1 VDGDFVFAAHG
12 PSAQAAFQLPGSE
25 ENVMK
30 GISLYR
36 LAAALALTVLPAS
49 PQNASAVRRLSL
61 KEAVQLALSQNRSLR
76 IARLR
81 VTENEHQKAGERS
94 AYFPSLTNQSNI
106 IHFTNL
112 QNIDV
117 PAGALGT
124 VGAALVPGQ
133 NVVILQGQNTI
144 YSTGTMVSQPLTQLF
159 RIHAQNQIAAAQVSG
174 SKDDLQKAE
183 NDLALQVHSLYFEV
197 LITGLQ
203 KQAAL
208 QQTKYADENL
218 RESEDDIRNGSAL
231 RVAAIKGRAGVLEG
245 QQAVLTADLQ
255 LDDLTTELDNLL
267 GLPLDT
273 RLELDPN
280 VPADF
285 DPRPRE
291 EYVQTAWSQNPE
303 VLSAQDAVKKARAA
317 VTAAK
322 TAYIPD
328 ITAYARQ
335 SYQDGAPFLLKNFGE
350 FGIHMNWT
358 VFDFGKRRSEVRTR
372 EDQLAEAEENLR
384 RMRDDVATAI
394 EKTYNKLEK
403 AKSMVVVAN
412 QVVEL
417 RKESER
423 LAQNQLVQGEA
434 LISARSE
441 AAAATY
447 KAQADY
453 LQARLGYLLACAELQ
468 QRAGIT
474 PGL

>member
-1 VDGDFVFAAHG
+1 
-12 PSAQAAFQLPGSE
+12 
-25 ENVMK
+25 MK
-30 GISLYR
+30 CISLCW
-36 LAAALALTVLPAS
+36 LAAALALTVLPAF
-49 PQNASAVRRLSL
+49 PQNAPAVRKLSL
-61 KEAVQLALSQNRSLR
+61 TEAVHLALSQNRSLR
-76 IARLR
+76 IARLK
-81 VTENEHQKAGERS
+81 VTENQQQKAGERS
-94 AYFPSLTNQSNI
+94 GYFPSLTNQSNI
-106 IHFTNL
+106 IHLTDL
-112 QNIDV
+112 QNIGI

-124 VGAALVPGQ
+124 VGGALVPGH
-133 NVVILQGQNTI
+133 NVVIPQGQNTI
-144 YSTGTMVSQPLTQLF
+144 YSTGTMISQPLTQLI
-159 RIHAQNQIAAAQVSG
+159 RIRAQNQIAAAEVSG
-174 SKDDLQKAE
+174 SKDDLRKAE
-183 NDLALQVHSLYFEV
+183 NDVALQVHSLYFEV
-197 LITGLQ
+197 LITSLQ

-218 RESEDDIRNGSAL
+218 RESEDSIRNGGAL
-231 RVAAIKGRAGVLEG
+231 KVAAIKGRAGVLEG

-291 EYVQTAWSQNPE
+291 EYVQTAWSRNPE
-303 VLSAQDAVKKARAA
+303 VLSAEDAVRKARAGVA
-317 VTAAK
+317 AAK

-335 SYQDGAPFLLKNFGE
+335 SYQDGVPFLLKNFGE
-350 FGIHMNWT
+350 FGLHMNWD
-358 VFDFGKRRSEVRTR
+358 VFDFGKRRSQVRTR
-372 EDQLAEAEENLR
+372 EAQLAEAEENLR
-384 RMRDDVATAI
+384 RVKDDVSTAL

-423 LAQNQLVQGEA
+423 LAQNQLVQGEV
-434 LISARSE
+434 LTSARSE
-441 AAAATY
+441 ATAAAY

-453 LQARLGYLLACAELQ
+453 LQARLGYLLAWAELQ
-468 QRAGIT
+468 EQAGIT

>member
-1 VDGDFVFAAHG
+1 
-12 PSAQAAFQLPGSE
+12 
-25 ENVMK
+25 MK
-30 GISLYR
+30 CISLCW
-36 LAAALALTVLPAS
+36 LAAALALTVLPAF
-49 PQNASAVRRLSL
+49 PQNAPAVRKLSL
-61 KEAVQLALSQNRSLR
+61 TEAVQLALSQNRSLR
-76 IARLR
+76 IARLK
-81 VTENEHQKAGERS
+81 VIENEQQKVGERS
-94 AYFPSLTNQSNI
+94 AYFPSLTNQSNVVHVTDLEQI
-106 IHFTNL
+106 GI
-112 QNIDV
+112 

-124 VGAALVPGQ
+124 VAGAQVPGH
-133 NVVILQGQNTI
+133 NVVIPQGFNTF
-144 YSTGTMVSQPLTQLF
+144 YSTGTMMSQPLTQLI
-159 RIHAQNQIAAAQVSG
+159 RIRAQNQIAAAQVSG

-183 NDLALQVHSLYFEV
+183 NDVALQVHSLYFEV

-218 RESEDDIRNGSAL
+218 RESEDNIRNGSAL
-231 RVAAIKGRAGVLEG
+231 KVAAIKGRAGVLEG

-291 EYVQTAWSQNPE
+291 EYVQTAWSRNPE
-303 VLSAQDAVKKARAA
+303 VLSAEDAVRKARAGVA
-317 VTAAK
+317 AAK

-328 ITAYARQ
+328 VTAYARQ
-335 SYQDGAPFLLKNFGE
+335 SYQDGVPFLLRNFGE
-350 FGIHMNWT
+350 FGVHMNWD

-372 EDQLAEAEENLR
+372 EAQLAEAEENLR
-384 RMRDDVATAI
+384 RMKDDVATGI

-423 LAQNQLVQGEA
+423 LAENQSLQGEV
-434 LISARSE
+434 LVSARSDT
-441 AAAATY
+441 AAATY

-453 LQARLGYLLACAELQ
+453 LQARLGYLLAWAELQ
-468 QRAGIT
+468 QQAGIT

>member
-1 VDGDFVFAAHG
+1 
-12 PSAQAAFQLPGSE
+12 
-25 ENVMK
+25 MK
-30 GISLYR
+30 CISLCR
-36 LAAALALTVLPAS
+36 LAAALSLTVPPAF
-49 PQNASAVRRLSL
+49 PQNASPVRQLSL
-61 KEAVQLALSQNRSLR
+61 KEAVRLALSQNRSLR
-76 IARLR
+76 IARLK
-81 VTENEHQKAGERS
+81 VTESEQQKAGERS
-94 AYFPSLTNQSNI
+94 AYFPTLSNQSNVVHI
-106 IHFTNL
+106 TEVEHIGIPT
-112 QNIDV
+112 
-117 PAGALGT
+117 GALGA
-124 VGAALVPGQ
+124 VAGAQVPGH
-133 NVVILQGQNTI
+133 NVVIPQGFNTI
-144 YSTGTMVSQPLTQLF
+144 YSTGTTMSQPLTQLI
-159 RIHAQNQIAAAQVSG
+159 RIHAQNQVAAAQVSG

-183 NDLALQVHSLYFEV
+183 NDVALQVHSLYFEV

-208 QQTKYADENL
+208 QQTKYADVNL

-255 LDDLTTELDNLL
+255 LDDLVTELDNLL

-291 EYVQTAWSQNPE
+291 EYVQTAWSRNPE
-303 VLSAQDAVKKARAA
+303 IMSAEDAVRKARAGVA
-317 VTAAK
+317 AAK

-335 SYQDGAPFLLKNFGE
+335 SYQDGVPFLLRNFGE
-350 FGIHMNWT
+350 FGLHMNWD

-372 EDQLAEAEENLR
+372 EAQLAEAEENLR
-384 RMRDDVATAI
+384 RMKDDVATAV

-403 AKSMVVVAN
+403 AKSMVAVAN

-423 LAQNQLVQGEA
+423 LAQNQLAEGEV

-441 AAAATY
+441 ATAASY

-453 LQARLGYLLACAELQ
+453 LQARLGYLLAWAELQ
-468 QRAGIT
+468 QQAGIT

>member
-1 VDGDFVFAAHG
+1 
-12 PSAQAAFQLPGSE
+12 
-25 ENVMK
+25 MK
-30 GISLYR
+30 CISLCW
-36 LAAALALTVLPAS
+36 LAAALPLTVQPAL
-49 PQNASAVRRLSL
+49 PQNASAIRHLSL

-76 IARLR
+76 IARLK
-81 VTENEHQKAGERS
+81 VTENEQQKAGERS

-106 IHFTNL
+106 IHVTGL
-112 QNIDV
+112 QNIGI
-117 PAGALGT
+117 PTGALGT
-124 VGAALVPGQ
+124 VGGALVPGQ
-133 NVVILQGQNTI
+133 NVIIPQGQNTI
-144 YSTGTMVSQPLTQLF
+144 YSTGTMLSQPLTQLI

-208 QQTKYADENL
+208 QQTKYANENL
-218 RESEDDIRNGSAL
+218 RESEDNIRNGSAL
-231 RVAAIKGRAGVLEG
+231 KVAAIKGRAGVLEG

-291 EYVQTAWSQNPE
+291 EYVQTAWSRNPE
-303 VLSAQDAVKKARAA
+303 VLSAEDAVRKAHAA
-317 VTAAK
+317 LAAAK

-328 ITAYARQ
+328 INAYARQ
-335 SYQDGAPFLLKNFGE
+335 SYQDGVPFLLRNFGE
-350 FGIHMNWT
+350 FGLSMNWN
-358 VFDFGKRRSEVRTR
+358 VFDFGKRRSGVRTR
-372 EDQLAEAEENLR
+372 EAQLAEAEENVR
-384 RMRDDVATAI
+384 RMKDDVATAI

-403 AKSMVVVAN
+403 ARSMVVVSD

-423 LAQNQLVQGEA
+423 LAQNQSFQGEV

-441 AAAATY
+441 TSAATY

-453 LQARLGYLLACAELQ
+453 LQARLGYLLVWAELQ
-468 QRAGIT
+468 QQAGIT

>member
-1 VDGDFVFAAHG
+1 
-12 PSAQAAFQLPGSE
+12 
-25 ENVMK
+25 MK
-30 GISLYR
+30 CIGLCW
-36 LAAALALTVLPAS
+36 LAALSLTIPPAF
-49 PQNASAVRRLSL
+49 PQSTPAVRQLSL

-76 IARLR
+76 IARLK
-81 VTENEHQKAGERS
+81 VTETEQQKAGERS
-94 AYFPSLTNQSNI
+94 AYFPGLTNQSNLTHI
-106 IHFTNL
+106 TGLESIG
-112 QNIDV
+112 I
-117 PAGALGT
+117 PAGTLGT
-124 VGAALVPGQ
+124 AAGALVPGH
-133 NVVILQGQNTI
+133 NVVIPQGQNTI
-144 YSTGTMVSQPLTQLF
+144 YSTGTMMSQPLTQLM
-159 RIHAQNQIAAAQVSG
+159 RIHARNQIAAAQVSV

-183 NDLALQVHSLYFEV
+183 NDVALQVHSLYFEV

-208 QQTKYADENL
+208 ERTKYADEIL

-255 LDDLTTELDNLL
+255 LDDLITELNNLL

-291 EYVQTAWSQNPE
+291 EYVQTGWSRNPE
-303 VLSAQDAVKKARAA
+303 VLSAQDAVRKARAG
-317 VTAAK
+317 VSAAK

-335 SYQDGAPFLLKNFGE
+335 SYQDGVPFLLRNFGE
-350 FGIHMNWT
+350 FGLHMNWE

-372 EDQLAEAEENLR
+372 EAQLAEAEENLR
-384 RMRDDVATAI
+384 RLKDDVATAI
-394 EKTYNKLEK
+394 DKTYNKLEK
-403 AKSMVVVAN
+403 ARSMVVVAN

-423 LAQNQLVQGEA
+423 LAQNQAAQGEV
-434 LISARSE
+434 LISVRSE
-441 AAAATY
+441 AGAASY
-447 KAQADY
+447 KAQADN
-453 LQARLGYLLACAELQ
+453 LQARLGYLLAWAELQ
-468 QRAGIT
+468 QQAGIT

>member
-1 VDGDFVFAAHG
+1 
-12 PSAQAAFQLPGSE
+12 
-25 ENVMK
+25 MK
-30 GISLYR
+30 CISLGW
-36 LAAALALTVLPAS
+36 LAAALSFTVPPAS

-61 KEAVQLALSQNRSLR
+61 KEAVQMALSQNRSLR
-76 IARLR
+76 IARLK
-81 VTENEHQKAGERS
+81 VTENQQQKAGERS

-106 IHFTNL
+106 IHLT
-112 QNIDV
+112 DV
-117 PAGALGT
+117 EHIGIPTGALGT
-124 VGAALVPGQ
+124 VAGAQAPGH
-133 NVVILQGQNTI
+133 NVVIPQGFNTV
-144 YSTGTMVSQPLTQLF
+144 YSTGTMMSQPLTQLF
-159 RIHAQNQIAAAQVSG
+159 RIRAQNQIAAARVSG

-183 NDLALQVHSLYFEV
+183 NDVALQVHSLYFEV

-218 RESEDDIRNGSAL
+218 RESENDIRNGSAL
-231 RVAAIKGRAGVLEG
+231 KVAAIKGRAEVLEG

-255 LDDLTTELDNLL
+255 LDDLITELDNLL

-273 RLELDPN
+273 RLDLDPN
-280 VPADF
+280 VPVDF

-291 EYVQTAWSQNPE
+291 EYVQTAWSRNPE
-303 VLSAQDAVKKARAA
+303 VLSAEDAVRKARAGVA
-317 VTAAK
+317 AAK

-335 SYQDGAPFLLKNFGE
+335 SYQDGIPFLLKNFGE
-350 FGIHMNWT
+350 FGLHMNWD
-358 VFDFGKRRSEVRTR
+358 VFDFGKRRSEARTR
-372 EDQLAEAEENLR
+372 EAQLAEAEENLQ
-384 RMRDDVATAI
+384 RMKDDVATAI

-403 AKSMVVVAN
+403 AKSMVAVAN

-423 LAQNQLVQGEA
+423 LAQNQSAQGEV
-434 LISARSE
+434 LISARTE
-441 AAAATY
+441 TAASTY

-453 LQARLGYLLACAELQ
+453 LQARLGYLLAWAELQ
-468 QRAGIT
+468 QQAGIT

>member
-1 VDGDFVFAAHG
+1 
-12 PSAQAAFQLPGSE
+12 
-25 ENVMK
+25 MK
-30 GISLYR
+30 RISPYWV
-36 LAAALALTVLPAS
+36 AAALPFMFLPAY
-49 PQNASAVRRLSL
+49 PQNASAVRDPVRQLTL

-76 IARLR
+76 IARLK
-81 VTENEHQKAGERS
+81 VTETQQQKAGERS

-106 IHFTNL
+106 IHVTDL
-112 QNIDV
+112 QSIGI
-117 PAGALGT
+117 PTGALGS
-124 VGAALVPGQ
+124 VGGALVPGH
-133 NVVILQGQNTI
+133 NVAIPQGQNTI
-144 YSTGTMVSQPLTQLF
+144 YSTGTMMTQPLTQLI

-183 NDLALQVHSLYFEV
+183 NDVALQVHSLYFDV

-208 QQTKYADENL
+208 QQAKYADENL

-267 GLPLDT
+267 GLPLNT

-285 DPRPRE
+285 EPRPRG
-291 EYVQTAWSQNPE
+291 EYVQTAWSKNPE
-303 VLSAQDAVKKARAA
+303 VLSAEDAVRKARAA
-317 VTAAK
+317 VATAK

-335 SYQDGAPFLLKNFGE
+335 SYQDGVPLLLRNFGE
-350 FGIHMNWT
+350 FGLAMNWS
-358 VFDFGKRRSEVRTR
+358 VFDFGKRRSQVRTH
-372 EDQLAEAEENLR
+372 EAQLAEAEENLR
-384 RMRDDVATAI
+384 RMKDDVATAI

-403 AKSMVVVAN
+403 AGSMVVVAN

-423 LAQNQLVQGEA
+423 LAQNQSVQGEV
-434 LISARSE
+434 LVSARSE
-441 AAAATY
+441 TAAATY
-447 KAQADY
+447 KAQADH
-453 LQARLGYLLACAELQ
+453 LQARLGYLLAWAELQ
-468 QRAGIT
+468 QQAGIT

>member
-1 VDGDFVFAAHG
+1 MKCFGLCWFAA
-12 PSAQAAFQLPGSE
+12 A
-25 ENVMK
+25 V
-30 GISLYR
+30 
-36 LAAALALTVLPAS
+36 ALTVQPAF
-49 PQNASAVRRLSL
+49 PQSAETVRHLSL

-76 IARLR
+76 IARLK
-81 VTENEHQKAGERS
+81 VTESEQQKAGERS

-106 IHFTNL
+106 THITGL
-112 QNIDV
+112 QNIGI

-124 VGAALVPGQ
+124 VGGAMVPGH
-133 NVVILQGQNTI
+133 NVIIPQGQNTI
-144 YSTGTMVSQPLTQLF
+144 YTTGTTLSQPLTQLI
-159 RIHAQNQIAAAQVSG
+159 RIRAQNQIAAAEASG

-183 NDLALQVHSLYFEV
+183 NNVALQVHSLYFQV

-231 RVAAIKGRAGVLEG
+231 KVAAIKGRAGVLEG

-291 EYVQTAWSQNPE
+291 EYIQTAWSKNPE
-303 VLSAQDAVKKARAA
+303 ILSAQDAVRKARAGVA
-317 VTAAK
+317 AAK

-328 ITAYARQ
+328 ISAYARQ
-335 SYQDGAPFLLKNFGE
+335 SYQDGVAFLLNNFGE
-350 FGIHMNWT
+350 FGIHMNWD
-358 VFDFGKRRSEVRTR
+358 VFDFGKRRSEVRMR
-372 EDQLAEAEENLR
+372 EAQLAEAEENLR
-384 RMRDDVATAI
+384 RMKDDVATAI
-394 EKTYNKLEK
+394 EKTWNKLEK
-403 AKSMVVVAN
+403 AKSMVAVAN

-423 LAQNQLVQGEA
+423 LAENQMTQGEV
-434 LISARSE
+434 LSSARSE
-441 AAAATY
+441 ATAASY

-453 LQARLGYLLACAELQ
+453 LNARLGYLLAWAELQ
-468 QRAGIT
+468 LQAGIT

>member
-1 VDGDFVFAAHG
+1 
-12 PSAQAAFQLPGSE
+12 
-25 ENVMK
+25 MK
-30 GISLYR
+30 CISLGW
-36 LAAALALTVLPAS
+36 LAAALSFTVPPAS

-61 KEAVQLALSQNRSLR
+61 KEAVQMALSQNRSLR
-76 IARLR
+76 IARLK
-81 VTENEHQKAGERS
+81 VTENQQQKAGERS

-106 IHFTNL
+106 IHLT
-112 QNIDV
+112 DV
-117 PAGALGT
+117 EHIGIPTGALGT
-124 VGAALVPGQ
+124 VAGAQAPGH
-133 NVVILQGQNTI
+133 NVVIPQGFNTV
-144 YSTGTMVSQPLTQLF
+144 YSTGTMMSQPLTQLF
-159 RIHAQNQIAAAQVSG
+159 RIRAQNQIAAARVSG

-183 NDLALQVHSLYFEV
+183 NDVALQVHSLYFEV

-218 RESEDDIRNGSAL
+218 RESENDIRNGSAL
-231 RVAAIKGRAGVLEG
+231 KVAAIKGRAEVLEG

-255 LDDLTTELDNLL
+255 LDDLITELDNLL

-273 RLELDPN
+273 RLDLDPN

-291 EYVQTAWSQNPE
+291 EYVQTAWSRNPE
-303 VLSAQDAVKKARAA
+303 VLSAEDVARKARAGVA
-317 VTAAK
+317 AAK

-335 SYQDGAPFLLKNFGE
+335 SYQDGIPFLLKNFGE
-350 FGIHMNWT
+350 FGLHMNWD

-372 EDQLAEAEENLR
+372 EAQLAEAEENLQ
-384 RMRDDVATAI
+384 RMKDDVATAI

-403 AKSMVVVAN
+403 AKSMVAVAN

-423 LAQNQLVQGEA
+423 LAQNQSAQGEV
-434 LISARSE
+434 LISARTE
-441 AAAATY
+441 TAASTY

-453 LQARLGYLLACAELQ
+453 LQARLGYLLAWAELQ
-468 QRAGIT
+468 QQAGIT

>member
-1 VDGDFVFAAHG
+1 MM
-12 PSAQAAFQLPGSE
+12 SQA
-25 ENVMK
+25 
-30 GISLYR
+30 
-36 LAAALALTVLPAS
+36 
-49 PQNASAVRRLSL
+49 
-61 KEAVQLALSQNRSLR
+61 
-76 IARLR
+76 
-81 VTENEHQKAGERS
+81 
-94 AYFPSLTNQSNI
+94 
-106 IHFTNL
+106 
-112 QNIDV
+112 
-117 PAGALGT
+117 
-124 VGAALVPGQ
+124 
-133 NVVILQGQNTI
+133 
-144 YSTGTMVSQPLTQLF
+144 LTQLI

-183 NDLALQVHSLYFEV
+183 NDVALQVHSLYFEV
-197 LITGLQ
+197 LITDLQ

-218 RESEDDIRNGSAL
+218 RESEDDVRNGGAL
-231 RVAAIKGRAGVLEG
+231 KVAAIKSRAGVLEG
-245 QQAVLTADLQ
+245 RQAILTADLQ

-291 EYVQTAWSQNPE
+291 EYVQTAWSRNPE
-303 VLSAQDAVKKARAA
+303 VLSAEDAVRKARAA
-317 VTAAK
+317 VAAAK

-328 ITAYARQ
+328 VTAYARQ
-335 SYQDGAPFLLKNFGE
+335 SYQDGVPFLLRNFGE
-350 FGIHMNWT
+350 FGLHMDWE

-372 EDQLAEAEENLR
+372 EAQLAEAEENLR
-384 RMRDDVATAI
+384 RMKDDAATAI
-394 EKTYNKLEK
+394 DKAYNKLEK

-423 LAQNQLVQGEA
+423 LAQNQMVQGEVLSTA
-434 LISARSE
+434 HSE
-441 AAAATY
+441 ATAATY

-453 LQARLGYLLACAELQ
+453 LQAKLGYLLASADLQ
-468 QRAGIT
+468 QQAGIT